1 MSLAYP
7 LRESL
12 HSLSSNPLRSGLSI
26 VGVVFGVAS
35 VVAMLSIGLGAEA
48 EIERLLDALGARN
61 IHITADELEEA
72 DWNRVLRST
81 TGLSTRD
88 LGVVRSLLQD
98 EDGTVFAWAGAW
110 HAGDASLPLIGARL
124 DVYGVTPNFR
134 DVLGAKL
141 LHGRS
146 FTPREDQLAQ
156 PVCLLGEELAKSW
169 FGDPA
174 KAVGELVRVER
185 SWFRVVGVLA
195 AGDVAP
201 ASQQAAGSSEASVDT
216 EAAGTGAARY
226 AAGAAPGAAEGEG
239 LAATPKTVGGTSSE
253 GSVGGIR
260 LLDLARAVL
269 LPYASAEQRLG
280 PQSALAPLERIIIKL
295 PAEVDPV
302 AARGR
307 VERTLSRLHRNAK
320 VVTVTAADE
329 VIEQKR
335 STTRL
340 FSYFLMTIA
349 LISLV
354 VGGIGIANVMLA
366 GMVERIREVG
376 LRRAIGAKRRH
387 ILWQFL
393 TEALTICLLG
403 GLVGGFVGMGV
414 SLVIGQVTGWN
425 VAFPWW
431 GHAVA
436 VAIATIV
443 GIGSGLYPAILAS
456 RISPIE
462 ALQGRA

>member
-1 MSLAYP
+1 
-7 LRESL
+7 
-12 HSLSSNPLRSGLSI
+12 
-26 VGVVFGVAS
+26 
-35 VVAMLSIGLGAEA
+35 
-48 EIERLLDALGARN
+48 
-61 IHITADELEEA
+61 
-72 DWNRVLRST
+72 
-81 TGLSTRD
+81 
-88 LGVVRSLLQD
+88 LQD
-98 EDGTVFAWAGAW
+98 ENGTVFAWAGAW
-110 HAGDASLPLIGARL
+110 HAGDASLPLIGAKL

-169 FGDPA
+169 FGAPA

-195 AGDVAP
+195 AGDAA
-201 ASQQAAGSSEASVDT
+201 ASSEQTAGSNEASVDT
-216 EAAGTGAARY
+216 EATGSGAARY

-239 LAATPKTVGGTSSE
+239 LAATPKTVGGSSSE

-302 AARGR
+302 AVRGR